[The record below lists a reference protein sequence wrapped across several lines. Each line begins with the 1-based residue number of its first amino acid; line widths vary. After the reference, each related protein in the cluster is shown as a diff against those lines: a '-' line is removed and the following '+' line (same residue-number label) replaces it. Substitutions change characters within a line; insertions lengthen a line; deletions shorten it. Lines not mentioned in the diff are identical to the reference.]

1 MIGRFFDKLTD
12 PDRALQAAMNG
23 LIETA
28 GVKYALELQQQRY
41 RPGQPL
47 KLLLAGYVGTRNTG
61 ADVRVEE
68 MIRQF
73 RAIFGDEQL
82 ELSALTIDPQL
93 SAGYF
98 RSVRQLH
105 LPPVFPRFLFTECP
119 RHHGVIAC
127 EGSMFKSKF
136 ANALSTMMAG
146 ALGMAAVEGKLSVG
160 YGAEA
165 GDMDESLAAFV
176 RKQCGQSLVICRN
189 EPSREILEGM
199 GIRTKS
205 GTDTAWT
212 FEPAGPEVGRARLR
226 DAGWDGERPLLIVC
240 PINPFYWPAKPDL
253 LKAAARGLFGQFREE
268 HYNSVYFHTW
278 SQDAENRYEDY
289 LDALA
294 EAVSSFAEESGA
306 FVACVGMEQLDRR
319 ACEELASRLPAGAPL
334 LVSDEHDMYT
344 LVSVLR
350 QASLLVSSRYHAIV
364 TSMPGGVPSVGV
376 TMDER
381 IHNLLHDRK
390 HRDLLFRV
398 DDDDLAPRLL
408 EAMRYAYAERER
420 VREEIL
426 RFVPGQIL
434 KMGQM
439 GIDLEDE
446 VLRVYPAFPRRNVPR
461 SPEHYLPPLSR
472 GSLALME
479 AFT

>member
-1 MIGRFFDKLTD
+1 MISGLWNKLTD
-12 PDRALQAAMNG
+12 PDRALQAAMAG
-23 LIETA
+23 CIEAA
-28 GVKYALELQQQRY
+28 GVRYALDVKQRRY
-41 RPGQPL
+41 RPGEPL

-73 RAIFGDEQL
+73 RAIFGDESL
-82 ELSALTIDPQL
+82 ELSALTIDPAL

-98 RSVRQLH
+98 RTVRQVH
-105 LPPVFPRFLFTECP
+105 LPPVFPKFLLGECP
-119 RHHGVIAC
+119 KHDGVIAC

-165 GDMDESLAAFV
+165 GDMDPSLYAFV

-189 EPSREILEGM
+189 EPSRKVLGGM

-212 FEPAGPEVGRARLR
+212 FEPAPPEVGLSVLR
-226 DAGWDGERPLLIVC
+226 EAGWDGVQPLVLVC
-240 PINPFYWPAKPDL
+240 PINPFYWPAKPDVV
-253 LKAAARGLFGQFREE
+253 KALALRGFGQFREE
-268 HYNSVYFHTW
+268 HYDSIYFHTW
-278 SQDAENRYEDY
+278 SEDAEERYDVY
-289 LDALA
+289 LDGLA
-294 EAVSSFAEESGA
+294 RAVSAFARERHA
-306 FVACVGMEQLDRR
+306 FVGLVGMERLDRA
-319 ACEELASRLPAGAPL
+319 ACEGLARRLPQGAPL
-334 LVSDEHDMYT
+334 FVSDEHDMYT

-350 QASLLVSSRYHAIV
+350 HASLLVSSRYHAIV
-364 TSMPGGVPSVGV
+364 TSMPGAVPSVGV

-381 IHNLLHDRK
+381 IHNLLHDRG
-390 HRDLLFRV
+390 HADLLLRV
-398 DDDDLAPRLL
+398 DDPGLAESLL
-408 EAMRYAYAERER
+408 SVMRHAYAERER
-420 VREEIL
+420 VRAEIV
-426 RFVPGQIL
+426 RFVPGEIR

-446 VLRVYPAFPRRNVPR
+446 LLRVYPEFPRRDVRRTPLN
-461 SPEHYLPPLSR
+461 YLPPLSR
-472 GSLALME
+472 SLSALLE
-479 AFT
+479 ECS